1 MIWLKCYTP
10 TTFISIFEIH
20 YNKAIRLNGIM
31 NKSVS
36 SIERQVNSNILTV
49 KELIEDLMKDVRLN
63 AKNAGKTKRDELNN
77 KEQLK
82 LLKKIQTQL
91 NILKTE
97 ITNVYNIKTNNTNST
112 EQRRLF

>member
-1 MIWLKCYTP
+1 
-10 TTFISIFEIH
+10 
-20 YNKAIRLNGIM
+20 M

-63 AKNAGKTKRDELNN
+63 VNNAGKTKRDELNN
-77 KEQLK
+77 KKQLK

-97 ITNVYNIKTNNTNST
+97 ITNVYNIKTNNTKST
-112 EQRRLF
+112 TQDTLF

>member
-1 MIWLKCYTP
+1 
-10 TTFISIFEIH
+10 
-20 YNKAIRLNGIM
+20 M

-49 KELIEDLMKDVRLN
+49 KELIEDLMKDVQLN
-63 AKNAGKTKRDELNN
+63 ANNAGKTKRDKLNN

-97 ITNVYNIKTNNTNST
+97 ITNVYNIKTNDTNST
-112 EQRRLF
+112 TQDTLF

>member
-1 MIWLKCYTP
+1 
-10 TTFISIFEIH
+10 
-20 YNKAIRLNGIM
+20 M

-49 KELIEDLMKDVRLN
+49 KELIQDLMKDVRLN
-63 AKNAGKTKRDELNN
+63 ANNAGKTKRDELNN

-97 ITNVYNIKTNNTNST
+97 IINVYNIKTNNTNST
-112 EQRRLF
+112 VQDTLF

>member
-63 AKNAGKTKRDELNN
+63 ANNASKTKRDELNN

-97 ITNVYNIKTNNTNST
+97 ITNNTKST

>member
-1 MIWLKCYTP
+1 
-10 TTFISIFEIH
+10 
-20 YNKAIRLNGIM
+20 M
-31 NKSVS
+31 NKSIS

-49 KELIEDLMKDVRLN
+49 KELIQDLMKDVRLN
-63 AKNAGKTKRDELNN
+63 ANNAGKTKRDELNN

-97 ITNVYNIKTNNTNST
+97 IINVYNIKTNNTNST

>member
-1 MIWLKCYTP
+1 
-10 TTFISIFEIH
+10 
-20 YNKAIRLNGIM
+20 M

-36 SIERQVNSNILTV
+36 RIERQVNSNILTV

-63 AKNAGKTKRDELNN
+63 VNNAGKTKRDELNN

-97 ITNVYNIKTNNTNST
+97 ITNVYNIKTNNAKST

>member
-1 MIWLKCYTP
+1 
-10 TTFISIFEIH
+10 
-20 YNKAIRLNGIM
+20 M

-63 AKNAGKTKRDELNN
+63 VNNAGKTKRDELNN

-97 ITNVYNIKTNNTNST
+97 ITNVYNIKTNNAKST

>member
-1 MIWLKCYTP
+1 M
-10 TTFISIFEIH
+10 
-20 YNKAIRLNGIM
+20 NGIM

-63 AKNAGKTKRDELNN
+63 VNNAGKTKRDELNN
-77 KEQLK
+77 KKQLK

>member
-1 MIWLKCYTP
+1 
-10 TTFISIFEIH
+10 
-20 YNKAIRLNGIM
+20 M

-63 AKNAGKTKRDELNN
+63 VNNAGKTKRDELNN
-77 KEQLK
+77 KKQLK

>member
-1 MIWLKCYTP
+1 
-10 TTFISIFEIH
+10 
-20 YNKAIRLNGIM
+20 M

-63 AKNAGKTKRDELNN
+63 ANNAGKTKRDELNN

-97 ITNVYNIKTNNTNST
+97 ITNVYNIKTNNTKST
-112 EQRRLF
+112 TQDTLF

>member
-1 MIWLKCYTP
+1 
-10 TTFISIFEIH
+10 
-20 YNKAIRLNGIM
+20 M

-63 AKNAGKTKRDELNN
+63 VNNAGKTKRDELNN

-97 ITNVYNIKTNNTNST
+97 ITNVYNIKTNNTKST